1 MSDIVLAFFIEFPQN
16 KEFDCCLVNPIEKF
30 EIEQE
35 IDLQEKIYFFYIIR
49 KIKIPT
55 PEIINISV
63 LLKNNETIKSDR
75 IEIKKDEVLFQYSL
89 FKKGDLSIDT
99 KTFYKY
105 HKFLKFIEE
114 EKCSQEIINQFCLNT
129 LEYLKTHKN
138 IHNKSSIL
146 INLILKV
153 INNDKIFTEE
163 III

>member
-1 MSDIVLAFFIEFPQN
+1 MKN
-16 KEFDCCLVNPIEKF
+16 KE
-30 EIEQE
+30 
-35 IDLQEKIYFFYIIR
+35 IIKR
-49 KIKIPT
+49 G
-55 PEIINISV
+55 E
-63 LLKNNETIKSDR
+63 

-89 FKKGDLSIDT
+89 FKIVYLSTDT

-105 HKFLKFIEE
+105 HKLLTFIEE